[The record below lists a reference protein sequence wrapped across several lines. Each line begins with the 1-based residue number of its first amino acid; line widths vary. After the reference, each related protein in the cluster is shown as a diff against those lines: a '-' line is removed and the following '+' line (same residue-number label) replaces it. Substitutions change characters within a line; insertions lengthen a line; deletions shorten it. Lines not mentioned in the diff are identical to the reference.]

1 MSTDF
6 SPPDHD
12 HAAPPGLFAHA
23 ALLPDGW
30 RRDVTLRWNATGELT
45 AVHADTSNTAGLPV
59 AGGPVLPGMPNLH
72 SHAFQ
77 RAMAGLAET
86 RGHPADSFWSW
97 RNLMYRFAGRLRPED
112 LEAIARHLYIE
123 MLRAGYTSVC
133 EFHYVHHAADGRAYA
148 NPAEHAERVLRAAQH
163 AGIGMTLLP
172 VLYQYSG
179 FGQTPPLA
187 HQARFVTSP
196 EWIAELLA
204 RLRRSHP
211 AHGTLRYGIAPHSLR
226 AVAQGALAPLIAEQR
241 RIDPALPIHIHIA
254 EQEQEVDAC
263 VAACGQRPVA
273 ALFERQPVDAHWCLV
288 HATHMS
294 AAEYRLTARS
304 GAVAGLCP
312 TTEANLGDG
321 IFDARRY
328 FDAGGRWGIGSDSQ
342 VCVSPAAELRLLEYG
357 QRLLHRRRNVLASD
371 AAPAVADRLYLDA
384 VRGGA
389 AASGHPL
396 GGLTAGQRA
405 DLVILDAAHPDFAH
419 RPLEQLLSAMVFC
432 EHGHAPVRDVFVAG
446 RQVVDN
452 GAHALQEPA
461 AAAYRHT
468 LAALLT

>member
-6 SPPDHD
+6 SRPDRGD
-12 HAAPPGLFAHA
+12 ATACGLFAHT

-30 RRDVTLRWNATGELT
+30 RRNVTLRWNATGELT
-45 AVHADTSNTAGLPV
+45 VVHADTANTAGLPV
-59 AGGPVLPGMPNLH
+59 ARGPVLPGMPNLH

-77 RAMAGLAET
+77 RAMAGLTET

-97 RNLMYRFAGRLRPED
+97 RNLMYRFAGRLQPED
-112 LEAIARHLYIE
+112 LEAIARHLYVE

-133 EFHYVHHAADGRAYA
+133 EFHYVHHAVDGRAYA
-148 NPAEHAERVLRAAQH
+148 NPAEHAERVLHAARD

-196 EWIAELLA
+196 DWIAELLA

-226 AVAQGALAPLIAEQR
+226 AVAQDTLAPLIAELR
-241 RIDPALPIHIHIA
+241 RIDPAIPVHIHIA

-263 VAACGQRPVA
+263 VAACGQRPVE
-273 ALFERQPVDAHWCLV
+273 ALFERQAVDAHWCLV

-294 AAEYRLTARS
+294 DAEYRLTARS
-304 GAVAGLCP
+304 GAVIGLCP

-321 IFDARRY
+321 VFDARRY
-328 FDAGGRWGIGSDSQ
+328 FDEGGRWGIGSDSQ

-396 GGLTAGQRA
+396 GGLAAGQRA

-432 EHGHAPVRDVFVAG
+432 EHGHPPVRDVFVAG

-452 GAHALQEPA
+452 GVHALQERA
-461 AAAYRHT
+461 AAEYRRT
-468 LAALLT
+468 LAALLA

>member
-1 MSTDF
+1 MSTE
-6 SPPDHD
+6 SPLPARDV
-12 HAAPPGLFAHA
+12 ATPSGLFAHA

-30 RRDVTLRWNATGELT
+30 RRDVALHWNAAGELT
-45 AVHADTSNTAGLPV
+45 AVRADTTNATGLPV
-59 AGGPVLPGMPNLH
+59 ARGPVLPGMPNLH

-77 RAMAGLAET
+77 RAMAGLTET
-86 RGHPADSFWSW
+86 RDHPADSFWSW
-97 RNLMYRFAGRLRPED
+97 RNLMYRFASRLQPED
-112 LEAIARHLYIE
+112 LEIIARHLYIE

-133 EFHYVHHAADGRAYA
+133 EFHYVHHAVGGHAYA
-148 NPAEHAERVLRAAQH
+148 NPAEHAERVLRAAQD

-172 VLYQYSG
+172 VLYQYGG
-179 FGQTPPLA
+179 FGHAPPLE

-196 EWIAELLA
+196 DWIAELLA

-211 AHGTLRYGIAPHSLR
+211 THATLQYGLAPHSLR
-226 AVAQGALAPLIAEQR
+226 AVAQDTLAPLIAELR
-241 RIDPALPIHIHIA
+241 RADATAPVHIHIA

-263 VAACGQRPVA
+263 MAACGLRPVE
-273 ALFERQPVDAHWCLV
+273 ALFAGQAVDAHWCLV

-294 AAEYRLTARS
+294 DAEYRMTARS
-304 GAVAGLCP
+304 GAIVGLCP

-321 IFDARRY
+321 VFDARRY
-328 FDAGGRWGIGSDSQ
+328 FGDGGQWGIGSDSQ

-357 QRLLHRRRNVLASD
+357 QRLLHRRRNVLSSD
-371 AAPAVADRLYLDA
+371 AAPAVADGLYLAA

-389 AASGHPL
+389 AASGRPL
-396 GGLTAGQRA
+396 AGLATGQRA
-405 DLVILDAAHPDFAH
+405 DLVILDTTHPDFDH

-432 EHGHAPVRDVFVAG
+432 EHGHPPVRDVFVAG

-452 GAHALQEPA
+452 GTHALQQQA
-461 AAAYRHT
+461 AAEYRRT